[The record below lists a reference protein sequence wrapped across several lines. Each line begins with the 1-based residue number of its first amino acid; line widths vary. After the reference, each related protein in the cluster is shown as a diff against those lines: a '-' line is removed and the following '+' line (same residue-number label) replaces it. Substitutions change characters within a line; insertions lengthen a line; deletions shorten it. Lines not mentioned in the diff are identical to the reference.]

1 MSHKTRHQLKK
12 NAWKKIYLSLSSSNV
27 YTMKQTYG
35 HEQKKKSDFLNQNL
49 DISDD
54 SKSALLQ

>member
-1 MSHKTRHQLKK
+1 MSKT
-12 NAWKKIYLSLSSSNV
+12 KI
-27 YTMKQTYG
+27 
-35 HEQKKKSDFLNQNL
+35 SDFLNQNL